1 MKLVYFLLKTFR
13 TTIILAMAVGVVAGA
28 SGAGLIALINVRLNG
43 GQLPGVSLA
52 FAYAGVVLLVLV
64 TNLASQLL
72 LVKLAQGTSFD
83 LRERLSQ
90 QMLAAPLRR
99 LEELGSHRLLA
110 ILTEDIP
117 ALSAALLQLPT
128 LCVSGTTLVV
138 SILYLAWLSKN
149 MLAAILLFVAVGV
162 SVRQL
167 IASRGLR
174 AMKRARDE
182 SGPLLSS
189 YRALS
194 DGAKELKLHDRR
206 RRAFLDDVLLA
217 SARRVRGHV
226 YTSLSYYAAAETWSR
241 LLYYIFLGLILFA
254 VPFFQS
260 VSPQAM
266 TGYTLIVLYVMGP
279 LGNILNAIPAFSRA
293 RVALAKIDELKGTL
307 AAAGTDRVGDEEPA
321 PDSGRCLEL
330 KDVTHTYRGEGDE
343 GSFKLGPLSLEL
355 RAGELVYLVGGNGGG
370 KTTLAKV
377 VTGLY
382 TPESG
387 EVRLDGELVT
397 DERRGVYRQ
406 HFSAVFTD
414 FYLFERLLG
423 IVTPDLDERVAH
435 YLDKLR
441 LAHKVKVSDGALST
455 TELSYGQ
462 RKRLAL
468 LTAYL
473 EDRPFYVFDEWAAGQ
488 DPVFKSL
495 FYTQLLP
502 ELKARG
508 KGVLVISHDEKY
520 YPLADRRL
528 KLNDGRL
535 EPDDDFDAAYQS
547 PAATVLLEAAGGAA

>member
-43 GQLPGVSLA
+43 GRLPGVSLA
-52 FAYAGVVLLVLV
+52 VAYAAVVLLVLG
-64 TNLASQLL
+64 TNIASQLL
-72 LVKLAQGTSFD
+72 LIKLAQGTSFD

-90 QMLAAPLRR
+90 QILAAPLRR
-99 LEELGSHRLLA
+99 LEELGSHRLMA

-117 ALSAALLQLPT
+117 ALSTALLQLPT
-128 LCVSGTTLVV
+128 LCISGATLVV
-138 SILYLAWLSKN
+138 SILYLAWLSQN

-167 IASRGLR
+167 VASRGMR
-174 AMKRARDE
+174 AMKLARDE
-182 SGPLLSS
+182 SGHLLSS

-194 DGAKELKLHDRR
+194 DGAKELKLHDGR

-217 SARRVRGHV
+217 SARKVRGHV
-226 YTSLSYYAAAETWSR
+226 RTSLSYYAAAETWSR

-254 VPFFQS
+254 VPFFQNVS
-260 VSPQAM
+260 VQAM

-279 LGNILNAIPAFSRA
+279 LGNILNAIPLLSRA
-293 RVALAKIDELKGTL
+293 RVALTKIDELKGSL
-307 AAAGTDRVGDEEPA
+307 SAAGAERAGGEEPA
-321 PDSGRCLEL
+321 PAPARRLEL
-330 KDVTHTYRGEGDE
+330 VDVTHTYRGEGEE

-377 VTGLY
+377 ITGLY
-382 TPESG
+382 APESG
-387 EVRLDGELVT
+387 EVRLDGESVT
-397 DERRGVYRQ
+397 DESRGAYRQ

-473 EDRPFYVFDEWAAGQ
+473 EDRPFYIFDEWAAGQ

-528 KLNDGRL
+528 RLNDGRL
-535 EPDDDFDAAYQS
+535 ESDDDDFRAEFPPLAA
-547 PAATVLLEAAGGAA
+547 VLLEAPTGTA